1 MAVAV
6 AVAMVLEALPEEAL
20 GVPQEALPVG
30 QPKEEGETAAL
41 PVLHPKALADKSA
54 ETSFKEGAREEEI
67 ANFGI
72 IQLADFIRKEDVT
85 GTTANFSI
93 HNLGTCPEKTLQ
105 VQEVN
110 GAKLKEA
117 DLKKRSTRKTT
128 RKRRKRAELQSNHL
142 NKRRRKRP
150 KMVRSVGLFLT

>member
-6 AVAMVLEALPEEAL
+6 VVAMVLGALPEEAL
-20 GVPQEALPVG
+20 GVPQEAHPVG
-30 QPKEEGETAAL
+30 QPKEEGATAAL
-41 PVLHPKALADKSA
+41 PAPPPRAQADKSA

-72 IQLADFIRKEDVT
+72 LQLADFIKKEDVT

-93 HNLGTCPEKTLQ
+93 PNLETCPERTLH
-105 VQEVN
+105 VQGVI
-110 GAKLKEA
+110 GTKLKEA
-117 DLKKRSTRKTT
+117 DLRRRSTRKIT
-128 RKRRKRAELQSNHL
+128 KRKRAELQSNHL

-150 KMVRSVGLFLT
+150 KMVRSAGLFLT